1 MIVQQLEH
9 QDQHQ
14 EDIMQVVV
22 EEQEEHQDTHQQEQ
36 AEQVVVEQEELE
48 ILLDLEC

>member
-14 EDIMQVVV
+14 EDIMQVVEV
-22 EEQEEHQDTHQQEQ
+22 EELKVHQDHLMPE
-36 AEQVVVEQEELE
+36 EQVVVELEEIDVQQL
-48 ILLDLEC
+48 